1 MIDEYLKERTDSG
14 EVLQNDT
21 PLIRDLSALN
31 TKKVKPLT
39 IYNIKY
45 IVHEIVE
52 KSGVRDTFQFT
63 GEVHLSH
70 RFRKFFVTQCESSS
84 MKSVH
89 VSMLTGHDIGIK
101 KHYYLPKESDLLEV
115 YMTHAADALTIDP
128 TKRPQQENQDLKPK
142 QAEEIVQL
150 QQQVQ
155 EMEGQRSEGA
165 HAKTGRMA
173 IVSR

>member
-1 MIDEYLKERTDSG
+1 
-14 EVLQNDT
+14 
-21 PLIRDLSALN
+21 
-31 TKKVKPLT
+31 
-39 IYNIKY
+39 
-45 IVHEIVE
+45 
-52 KSGVRDTFQFT
+52 
-63 GEVHLSH
+63 
-70 RFRKFFVTQCESSS
+70 

-89 VSMLTGHDIGIK
+89 VSMLTGHDMGIK

-150 QQQVQ
+150 QQKVK

-165 HAKTGRMA
+165 HAETGRMA